1 MWTEIA
7 RPQYERSGLVWSGLR
22 YPVPE
27 FDFSVPG
34 VRSMSADLHK
44 LAYAAKPASTVFYR
58 SPVDFER
65 VPGEFLFSLRIALIS

>member
-1 MWTEIA
+1 
-7 RPQYERSGLVWSGLR
+7 
-22 YPVPE
+22 
-27 FDFSVPG
+27 
-34 VRSMSADLHK
+34 MSADLHK